1 MEPVTSK
8 KKKQIYDKFIQY
20 FDKNN
25 LFEVDL
31 KEESTKEKEGNCEE
45 FKFEDF
51 TNQYSMKEVD
61 QIY

>member
-8 KKKQIYDKFIQY
+8 KKKQIYDKFIEY

-31 KEESTKEKEGNCEE
+31 KEENIKKEENSGE

-51 TNQYSMKEVD
+51 TNQYSMG
-61 QIY
+61 